1 MAFAAETSALFSPG
15 SGISLDRGWRGKRKL
30 FPLGSVKRAFRGV
43 TVRCVADLKCY
54 NDSLTIKHQAEKRD
68 DFLYGYSASRNNI
81 CNISF
86 GFGSERQSVMKHKKF
101 LSTRLIPPPHVHSN
115 SFWWWSGPRRKNEH
129 SWTRNRRWLDSD
141 EKENFPWIFKFPFH
155 GCNETIISWMY
166 MNILGYLH

>member
-15 SGISLDRGWRGKRKL
+15 SGISLDRGWRAKRKL

-101 LSTRLIPPPHVHSN
+101 LSTRLIPLHMFTPIPFDEAGLDAKMNIHEHETGADSTQTKKKIFHEYLN
-115 SFWWWSGPRRKNEH
+115 SLFMGVMKLLS
-129 SWTRNRRWLDSD
+129 
-141 EKENFPWIFKFPFH
+141 H
-155 GCNETIISWMY
+155 GCT
-166 MNILGYLH
+166 